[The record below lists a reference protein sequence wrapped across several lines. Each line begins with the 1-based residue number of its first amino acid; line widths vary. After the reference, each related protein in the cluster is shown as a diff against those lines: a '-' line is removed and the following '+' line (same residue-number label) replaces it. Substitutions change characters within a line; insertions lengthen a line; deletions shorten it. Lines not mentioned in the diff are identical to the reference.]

1 MAFKAVNPEKVVSCC
16 PVGMRKSQCPSIGV
30 TRKLRKGIFRLE
42 WMPEKPLDALEALR
56 KKLRDKKKA
65 GIAADCPTCIYN
77 KPQARAAK
85 PAAKAAPAA
94 TA

>member
-42 WMPEKPLDALEALR
+42 LMPEKPLDALEALR